1 MAAIELLIELIVGI
15 TELLEAVFPEPHVL
29 EVTER
34 LLVRLYPIRTYKGHH
49 QEKERH
55 ERKPSAENDRVGR
68 PVILLLVHRHD
79 DLLERPA

>member
-34 LLVRLYPIRTYKGHH
+34 LLVRLYPIRTEKIIENQHH
-49 QEKERH
+49 CF
-55 ERKPSAENDRVGR
+55 SS
-68 PVILLLVHRHD
+68 
-79 DLLERPA
+79 